1 MKQPRE
7 YLEAAPRGQS
17 VAENR
22 LIHARELPFEFMLN
36 ALRLVDGVPRSL
48 FVVRT
53 GIAAAAIDP
62 KLLSAKSQGLL
73 ETDDP
78 GAAASAAAGAFSDDL
93 QVEDR
98 LNDEV
103 REILRTHSDEMTR
116 RGVQYHDMFKMIKAE
131 LVRKRKLIL

>member
-1 MKQPRE
+1 MKLP
-7 YLEAAPRGQS
+7 AALVGHICSQI
-17 VAENR
+17 VKG
-22 LIHARELPFEFMLN
+22 
-36 ALRLVDGVPRSL
+36 LVDE
-48 FVVRT
+48 
-53 GIAAAAIDP
+53 
-62 KLLSAKSQGLL
+62 GLL
-73 ETDDP
+73 EADDP
-78 GAAASAAAGAFSDDL
+78 EAAVSAAAGAFMDDL